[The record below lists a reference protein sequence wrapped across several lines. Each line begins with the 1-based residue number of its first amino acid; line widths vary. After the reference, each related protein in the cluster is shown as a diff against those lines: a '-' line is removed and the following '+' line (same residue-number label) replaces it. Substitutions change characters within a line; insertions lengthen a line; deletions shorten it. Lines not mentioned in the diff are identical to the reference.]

1 MYNKF
6 ITRIY
11 AQKHSMVMI
20 MRWNYLGEWDDI
32 FIFMLSI
39 INRLFGTK
47 IKKIKMKTLDTKIYY
62 N

>member
-1 MYNKF
+1 
-6 ITRIY
+6 
-11 AQKHSMVMI
+11 MVMI
-20 MRWNYLGEWDDI
+20 MRWTYLGEWDDI

>member
-20 MRWNYLGEWDDI
+20 MRWTYLGEWDDI

-47 IKKIKMKTLDTKIYY
+47 IKMKTLDTKIYY